1 MLASI
6 PQAADSRA
14 LVGFEASD
22 DAAAF
27 RVGDPDDPD
36 AETILSTVDFFTP
49 IVESPFDF
57 GRVAAANALSD
68 VYAMGGEALFALNVV
83 GFPTAKLPL
92 EVLSQILKGGA
103 AVVAEAGIRILGG
116 HSVDFDVPF
125 YGLIVNGRVKA
136 SGLRRNAGARPGDAL
151 VLTKPVGT
159 GILAAAL
166 RARSLAGLLRRGPEV
181 PRAEEQAA
189 VETMVRLN
197 RAAAR
202 AADAF
207 RVSACTDVTGFG
219 LLGHLREMAA
229 GSGVDAALSVA
240 AVPLLPGARRLAEAG
255 LAPEG
260 SRHNLETARPLL
272 DVAPGVSET
281 DLLLLADAQTSGGL
295 LFALSETEAPAL
307 VEALRAG
314 GDGAAAVV
322 GGVVARSGRDPGRI
336 RVGA

>member
-1 MLASI
+1 M
-6 PQAADSRA
+6 
-14 LVGFEASD
+14 
-22 DAAAF
+22 
-27 RVGDPDDPD
+27 
-36 AETILSTVDFFTP
+36 
-49 IVESPFDF
+49 ESPFDF

-92 EVLSQILKGGA
+92 EVLSEILKGGA
-103 AVVAEAGIRILGG
+103 AVAAEAGIRILGG

-125 YGLIVNGRVKA
+125 YGLIVNGRAKA
-136 SGLRRNAGARPGDAL
+136 SGLRRNVGAKPGDAL

-166 RARSLAGLLRRGPEV
+166 RARSLAGILRRGPEV
-181 PRAEEQAA
+181 SQAEERAA

-229 GSGVDAALSVA
+229 GSGVDATLSVA
-240 AVPLLPGARRLAEAG
+240 ALPLLPGARRLAGAG
-255 LAPEG
+255 LAPGG

-295 LFALSETEAPAL
+295 LFALAETDAPAL
-307 VEALRAG
+307 VDAVRAE
-314 GDGAAAVV
+314 GDGAAAIV

-336 RVGA
+336 RVGV